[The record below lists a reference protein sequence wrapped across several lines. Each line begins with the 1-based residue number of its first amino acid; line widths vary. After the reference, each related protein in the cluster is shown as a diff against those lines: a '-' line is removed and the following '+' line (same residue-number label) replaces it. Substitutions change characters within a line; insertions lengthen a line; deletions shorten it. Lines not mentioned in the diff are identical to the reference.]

1 MSPEMIGLIGII
13 VIISIMFFGV
23 PIWLSMVV
31 VGIIGFTILVGWPQ
45 AMSMVAQSTL
55 GTLQNYSFTVLPVF
69 ILMGEIASASGMMK
83 DAYQSTATWVGRLPG
98 GLAMASILGAAG
110 FSCVTGSSLATAA
123 LMANVSLPEL
133 IKHKYDIRLSVG
145 TLAAGGTLG
154 SLIPPSGLMVIYAIL
169 AEVSI
174 GQALIACYIPG
185 FLLAFMYLLQILIQC
200 KLNPKLAPAADSTT
214 WKQKMIAI
222 KGIISILIA
231 FLLVI
236 GGIQFGV
243 FTPNEAASIATVFI
257 FMIALIRR
265 TLSGQS
271 MLQALK
277 NTLVVTG
284 MALAVIIGANTMNI
298 FVAVSGVATTL
309 SNWLLSINISAFGLV
324 VLIMVVYFILG
335 IPMDPLSILLLTLPI
350 FIPVLKAFDVN
361 LLWFGVLVII
371 QSNLGNLT
379 PPVGMS
385 LFVVASVAKPFGV
398 SMGDVFRGSIP
409 FCITMAIFCVLCIF
423 FPQLSLFLVHLMKG

>member
-1 MSPEMIGLIGII
+1 MSPEMIGLFGII
-13 VIISIMFFGV
+13 IIILIMFLEV

-31 VGIIGFTILVGWPQ
+31 VGVIGFGILVGWPQ

-55 GTLQNYSFTVLPVF
+55 GTLQNYSFSVLPIF
-69 ILMGEIASASGMMK
+69 ILMGEIANASGMMK
-83 DAYQSTATWVGRLPG
+83 EAYHSTATWLGRLPG
-98 GLAMASILGAAG
+98 GLAMASILGAAA

-133 IKHKYDIRLSVG
+133 IHHKYDIRLSVG
-145 TLAAGGTLG
+145 TLSAGGTLG
-154 SLIPPSGLMVIYAIL
+154 SLIPPSGLMIIYAIL

-174 GQALIACYIPG
+174 GKSLMACYIPG
-185 FLLAFMYLLQILIQC
+185 FLLALMYVIQILIQC
-200 KLNPKLAPAADSTT
+200 KLNPKLAPTADSTT

-222 KGIISILIA
+222 KGIITILIA

-257 FMIALIRR
+257 FIIAVVRR
-265 TLSGQS
+265 TLSGQG

-277 NTLVVTG
+277 NTLVITG

-298 FVAVSGVATTL
+298 FVAASGVATAL
-309 SNWLLSINISAFGLV
+309 SNWLLSINISGFGLV
-324 VLIMVVYFILG
+324 ILIMVVYFILA

-350 FIPVLKAFDVN
+350 FLPVLKAFDVN
-361 LLWFGVLVII
+361 LLWFGVLVIV

-385 LFVVASVAKPFGV
+385 LFVVASIAKPFGV
-398 SMGDVFRGSIP
+398 TMGDVFRGSIP
-409 FCITMAIFCVLCIF
+409 FCVTCVVFLILLVA
-423 FPQLSLFLVHLMKG
+423 FPQISLFLVNLMKT